1 MFDIKEFESIHKL
14 LKKNNIIEAKKN
26 LILLR
31 DKYTLHPDYLF
42 LMAEQLV
49 LEDRVYQAIDALHS
63 SLLIDYDDA
72 FLQENN
78 FYKSTEEL
86 IKNKFKILG
95 KLFKDINNNELAL
108 GAKEA
113 NTEDKRYLF
122 FKKLQKIMPGVG
134 FKKSGN
140 N

>member
-1 MFDIKEFESIHKL
+1 MFNIKEFEIIYRL
-14 LKKNNIIEAKKN
+14 LKEGNRKEAQKN
-26 LILLR
+26 LVILR

-42 LMAEQLV
+42 LMAEHLI
-49 LEDRVYQAIDALHS
+49 LEERIYQAIDALHS

>member
-1 MFDIKEFESIHKL
+1 MFNIKEFEIIYRL
-14 LKKNNIIEAKKN
+14 LKEGNRKEAQKN
-26 LILLR
+26 LVILR

-42 LMAEQLV
+42 LMAEYLI
-49 LEDRVYQAIDALHS
+49 LEERIYQAIDALHS